1 MERGSKQSPGEL
13 VRQNLNALLMEGVP
27 FNGQMVAA
35 ALDMLQQALLTEV
48 SPADLFPELA
58 SLSSRAAQR
67 AQASGKLSFAQA
79 FGIKADNF
87 KRTAEIFRTQAPQMS
102 QVDRTEAITA
112 GETTRAPRAQ
122 APRPTNTEAL
132 PPMSSKKI

>member
-112 GETTRAPRAQ
+112 GE
-122 APRPTNTEAL
+122 
-132 PPMSSKKI
+132 